1 MKNDLLII
9 IPFFNDTTQLV
20 KSLKTIEEDIM
31 VDVLL
36 IDDGSD
42 KNFDT
47 HSVKE
52 LNRCVSKIEYIRN
65 ERNLGISKTLNI
77 GLEYSKKKQYKFIA
91 RLDAGDFFYK
101 NKLTKQY
108 NYLIENKEIKLLGTW
123 ARVIDTN
130 GKFLYHLKHP
140 TEYTIIK
147 KKMFI
152 NSMFIHPSVM
162 FSSDILKKIKSYPTN
177 YQAAEDYAFFFKVI
191 NEFKS
196 ENYPEILMDY
206 IISEGSISSKLRKTQ
221 VINRLRIIIDNFKLG
236 FYPLYGIFRNIV
248 LLFLSRRVTTVF
260 KSIKIKSK

>member
-9 IPFFNDTTQLV
+9 IPFFNDSSQLV

-42 KNFDT
+42 KNFDIPT
-47 HSVKE
+47 VKE
-52 LNRCVSKIEYIRN
+52 LNRCISKIKYIRN

-108 NYLIENKEIKLLGTW
+108 NYLIENKETKLLGTW

-140 TEYTIIK
+140 TEYNKIK

-162 FSSDILKKIKSYPTN
+162 FSSDILKKTNLYPTN
-177 YQAAEDYAFFFKVI
+177 YKAAEDYAFFFKVI

-206 IISEGSISSKLRKTQ
+206 TISEESISSKLRNTQ

-236 FYPLYGIFRNIV
+236 FYPLYGILRNIA
-248 LLFLSRRVTTVF
+248 LLFLSRRVTTAL
-260 KSIKIKSK
+260 KRLK